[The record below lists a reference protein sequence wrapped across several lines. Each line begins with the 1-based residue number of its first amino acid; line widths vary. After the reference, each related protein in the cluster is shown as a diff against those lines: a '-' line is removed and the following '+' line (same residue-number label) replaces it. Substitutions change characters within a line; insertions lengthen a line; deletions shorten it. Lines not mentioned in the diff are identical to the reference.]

1 MASFWGT
8 TARVSGATA
17 APKRGG
23 GCGPILFAPQGRTTG
38 CSVELGD
45 AVDDVVDEDLP
56 ISSLMPVNSGGGMSG
71 DDKPPLGA
79 VDAVRRAA
87 ATIHGERASEEL
99 HALVARSIAERR
111 ARSAV
116 AECAFVSPSPSIA
129 ERRAR
134 SAVAECAFVSPSP
147 VFVTAPATTPE
158 RDVSTP
164 MSEPGRT
171 EQYDPFVCPF
181 TPEGCSGYDQHV
193 VVGGATTTPLMRAA
207 VTTAENAAVSGE
219 EPPFSFEDS
228 SNLIIN
234 YLPPTM
240 STTELRRLFAPHGTI
255 QSVNVVTDHSSGRS
269 MGYFCACLQL
279 LPRGSLLL

>member
-99 HALVARSIAERR
+99 HALVAR
-111 ARSAV
+111 
-116 AECAFVSPSPSIA
+116 SIA